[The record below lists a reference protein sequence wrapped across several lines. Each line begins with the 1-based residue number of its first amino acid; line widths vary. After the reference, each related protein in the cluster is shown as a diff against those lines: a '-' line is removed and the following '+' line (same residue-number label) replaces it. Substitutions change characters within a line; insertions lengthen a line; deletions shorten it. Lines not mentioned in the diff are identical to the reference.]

1 MGNLSVQTVGVFVA
15 QLDDAYQIAVWRG
28 IESRARELGVGI
40 VCFVGHRI
48 DSPIPSEAA
57 CNVAY
62 RLADRRTIDALVVI
76 SSAIATSFNDEVIAR
91 LFPPRGLPQVSVGL
105 KVPEVPSVTV
115 DGCEGM
121 RAVVSHL
128 IQSHGKS
135 RFALIRG
142 PAGHPEAE
150 QRERAVRST
159 LHDCGLELDE
169 AMTAD
174 GSFLRSLGRRAASDL
189 LARGRPFDA
198 LVCVNDLM
206 ALGAMEV
213 LREAAIRVPQDVA
226 VVGFDGIEEGRYV
239 TPPLTTVM
247 QPLDALGRSAI
258 DCAVEVMQSR
268 VPQDRVLTGS
278 PVIRQSCGCAP
289 KQ

>member
-1 MGNLSVQTVGVFVA
+1 MGNLSSPMVGVFVA

-28 IESRARELGVGI
+28 IESRARELGAGI

-76 SSAIATSFNDEVIAR
+76 SSAIATSFDEEVIAR
-91 LFPPRGLPQVSVGL
+91 LFASRGGLPQVSVGL

-115 DGCEGM
+115 DGCEGV

-128 IQSHGKS
+128 VKSHGRS

-150 QRERAVRST
+150 EREQAVRAT
-159 LHDCGLELDE
+159 LTDS
-169 AMTAD
+169 
-174 GSFLRSLGRRAASDL
+174 GSRA
-189 LARGRPFDA
+189 G
-198 LVCVNDLM
+198 
-206 ALGAMEV
+206 
-213 LREAAIRVPQDVA
+213 
-226 VVGFDGIEEGRYV
+226 
-239 TPPLTTVM
+239 
-247 QPLDALGRSAI
+247 
-258 DCAVEVMQSR
+258 
-268 VPQDRVLTGS
+268 
-278 PVIRQSCGCAP
+278 
-289 KQ
+289 